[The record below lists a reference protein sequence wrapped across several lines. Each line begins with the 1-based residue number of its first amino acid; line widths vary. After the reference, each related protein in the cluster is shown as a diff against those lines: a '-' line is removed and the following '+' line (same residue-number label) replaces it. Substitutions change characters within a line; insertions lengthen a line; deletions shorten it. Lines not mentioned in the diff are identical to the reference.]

1 MKRPVLRAL
10 ICAALALS
18 LPLPTRSSDVAGT
31 FDYYVLSLSWSPSW
45 CATQGGDAP
54 QCEPR
59 RRSGFVVHGLWPQYE
74 RGWPD
79 FCTTAQRDPTRGESR
94 GMEALMGSAGLA
106 WYQWQKHGRCSGL
119 SGPDYYRA
127 TSEAAATV
135 AIPPV
140 LTMLPRDVRLGAAV
154 IEDAFIEA
162 NPALTHDGITVT
174 CKDGRL
180 QEVRICLTREMEPRD
195 CGPDIRR
202 DCRTPMLVEAP

>member
-1 MKRPVLRAL
+1 MKRLLLTAVL
-10 ICAALALS
+10 CALS
-18 LPLPTRSSDVAGT
+18 SLPAVADDVAGR

-45 CATQGGDAP
+45 CASEGGDAP
-54 QCEPR
+54 QCEPWR
-59 RRSGFVVHGLWPQYE
+59 RTSFVVHGLWPQYE

-79 FCTTAQRDPTRGESR
+79 FCATGQPDPSRRDSR
-94 GMEALMGSAGLA
+94 EMEPLMGSAGLA
-106 WYQWQKHGRCSGL
+106 WYQWRKHGRCSGL

-140 LTMLPRDVRLGAAV
+140 LAQLPRDVRLGASV

-162 NPALTHDGITVT
+162 NPELTRDGITVT

-180 QEVRICLTREMEPRD
+180 QEVRICLTRDLEPRS